1 VSPPSTSP
9 ISKRRLGI
17 LLAGP
22 IAIAL
27 AVWVIL
33 TVPGR
38 WGVVRGSALDTESE
52 GGILQPLL
60 PGQPVSLG
68 IVGTRNVSRDP
79 IELVGARLLRVD
91 PDVEVLGFGAVAEGP
106 GIPITALEYPLNFP
120 GVVPVDK
127 FPPIG
132 PAPDEHPQ
140 VVVTFGLK
148 VRPGGEG
155 KAVGVAVRYRQ
166 RGRFKEQVFR
176 QQVFVCTIT
185 SADQHDCPGH
195 KDPMAVFGDF
205 DDEVRGKSG
214 KR

>member
-1 VSPPSTSP
+1 VLPPST
-9 ISKRRLGI
+9 R
-17 LLAGP
+17 P
-22 IAIAL
+22 IAKGRLVAL
-27 AVWVIL
+27 AAGAVAVAVL
-33 TVPGR
+33 VAGGLVAGR
-38 WGVVRGSALDTESE
+38 GKGGSALDADGE

-79 IELVGARLLRVD
+79 IQLVSARLLHVD
-91 PDVEVLGFGAVAEGP
+91 PDVEVLGFGAVPDRP
-106 GIPITALEYPLNFP
+106 GIPITALEYPLNLP

-127 FPPIG
+127 FPLLS
-132 PAPDEHPQ
+132 PAANEDPQ

-166 RGRFKEQVFR
+166 GGRLKEQVFR

-185 SADQHDCPGH
+185 SVDEHYCPGH
-195 KDPMAVFGDF
+195 RDENAVFGDF
-205 DDEVRGKSG
+205 DDEVRAKPR
-214 KR
+214 K